1 MEKVFLLKKWSE
13 CNLSCQ
19 YEMLLCN
26 VGLKYDMRWIGW
38 IALFVAFRNW
48 KERINLTFT
57 TSVLPNEILTYIK
70 KNKNKTWFTSLC
82 NCINGKILSKIHQN
96 IVP

>member
-1 MEKVFLLKKWSE
+1 ME

-19 YEMLLCN
+19 NEMFLCN
-26 VGLKYDMRWIGW
+26 VGLKYDMRLIGW

-48 KERINLTFT
+48 KERINLTFS
-57 TSVLPNEILTYIK
+57 TSILPNEILTFIK
-70 KNKNKTWFTSLC
+70 KNKTWFTSLC